1 MFDIARGPVCSS
13 SCSGSSRSMPGCV
26 AIVRL
31 PKPPGIPLPWQHDEL
46 LAGRQRP
53 MKCRLVPLALA
64 ALDLPT
70 QALWHGTGAGA
81 AIAELAMKLTHQWAT
96 TFGVEHEVS
105 RKVSHAVSA

>member
-1 MFDIARGPVCSS
+1 
-13 SCSGSSRSMPGCV
+13 MPGFV
-26 AIVRL
+26 GIVRL

-53 MKCRLVPLALA
+53 MKCRLVPLVFA

-81 AIAELAMKLTHQWAT
+81 AIAELAMKLTHQRAT
-96 TFGVEHEVS
+96 TFRVTDEVS
-105 RKVSHAVSA
+105 RKVSHAVSAGHVVGPRR